1 MARRQKKES
10 TPFTMRMDS
19 DVAERLVRFC
29 DDSGM
34 SKTAAVERA
43 LTAYF
48 DAFYR
53 EQDVINKQT
62 PSERIRVFFPSDS
75 LGH

>member
-1 MARRQKKES
+1 MARRQIKES
-10 TPFTMRMDS
+10 IPFTMRMDTE
-19 DVAERLVRFC
+19 VAERLVRFC

-53 EQDVINKQT
+53 EQEVINKQT
-62 PSERIRVFFPSDS
+62 SSEQIRVFNPSES
-75 LGH
+75 

>member
-1 MARRQKKES
+1 MARRQVKES
-10 TPFTMRMDS
+10 IPFTMRMDAE
-19 DVAERLVRFC
+19 VAERLARFC

-53 EQDVINKQT
+53 EQDVLSKQN
-62 PSERIRVFFPSDS
+62 PAERIRIYNPSDT
-75 LGH
+75 